1 MDKANCVF
9 SAAAEIS
16 AGAIN
21 AGRGASTIPSCFEI
35 IFTVLIAIGFLLL
48 ILFFV
53 RLLFHDLRCLPWQGG
68 EYYKCYLNGIR
79 DVLRCKYPK
88 CDSESFSGRR
98 GYIDGYEK
106 HLKYRFECGTECFGY
121 AFFERIRTELYKRY
135 RKNLIKNAKGS
146 RCELKATIV
155 DYGCGKMLL
164 NLNIKMPG
172 YDHKISI
179 DLVFFEGIADIS
191 LFFRDAGSDW
201 INIGMDSGSGCWVKS
216 ISELSKV
223 LEGKGF
229 ANECIDYSTDKVNGI
244 KEQIGRRVRIS
255 PPCSFEDDDADEI
268 AEFLYKLIAAVVVT
282 GSDDGEIEN
291 GSSVK

>member
-1 MDKANCVF
+1 MDKVNCVF
-9 SAAAEIS
+9 SAAAGIS
-16 AGAIN
+16 AGAVN

-35 IFTVLIAIGFLLL
+35 VFTVLIAIGFLLL

-68 EYYKCYLNGIR
+68 EYYKCYLDGIR

-88 CDSESFSGRR
+88 CDSKSFSGRR

-106 HLKYRFECGTECFGY
+106 HLKHRFECGTERFGY
-121 AFFERIRTELYKRY
+121 AFFECIRTELYKRY

-155 DYGCGKMLL
+155 NYGRGKMLL

-201 INIGMDSGSGCWVKS
+201 IDIGMDSGFNCWMKS

-223 LEGKGF
+223 LEGKDF
-229 ANECIDYSTDKVNGI
+229 TNEYIDYSTDKVNGI
-244 KEQIGRRVRIS
+244 NEQIGKRVRVS
-255 PPCSFEDDDADEI
+255 PLCLPEGDDADVF
-268 AEFLYKLIAAVVVT
+268 AGFLYELIGAVVVA